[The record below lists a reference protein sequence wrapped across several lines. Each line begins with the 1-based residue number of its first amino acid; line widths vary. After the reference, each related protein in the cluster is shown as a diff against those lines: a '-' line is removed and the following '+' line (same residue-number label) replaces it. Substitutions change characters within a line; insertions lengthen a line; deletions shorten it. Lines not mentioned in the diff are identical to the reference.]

1 MSPVSEALRFCEMW
15 TSRPEVRYLLPLE
28 HSPHTAGSTAVG
40 RRDFVETKEKSM
52 RSFINGIVIL
62 CFIASATAQ
71 AALVESGCVTV
82 TAVVNDQAQSAV
94 LLALSPAIPGC
105 TPNTTPGIEFA
116 VGVNGVTAGSLNSYL
131 ASGLSALATG
141 QRVMV
146 IYDDSTSNC
155 YGLVIATGGF
165 HGEC

>member
-1 MSPVSEALRFCEMW
+1 MRALIKWMVV
-15 TSRPEVRYLLPLE
+15 TSVMA
-28 HSPHTAGSTAVG
+28 T
-40 RRDFVETKEKSM
+40 
-52 RSFINGIVIL
+52 
-62 CFIASATAQ
+62 ATAQ
-71 AALVESGCVTV
+71 AALVESGCLTV
-82 TAVVNDQAQSAV
+82 TAAVNEQTQSAV

-105 TPNTTPGIEFA
+105 TPNTTPGVEFA
-116 VGVNGVTAGSLNSYL
+116 VGVNGVTAANLNSYL

-155 YGLVIATGGF
+155 YGLVVANGGF

>member
-1 MSPVSEALRFCEMW
+1 MRTLTKWMVV
-15 TSRPEVRYLLPLE
+15 TSLMV
-28 HSPHTAGSTAVG
+28 
-40 RRDFVETKEKSM
+40 
-52 RSFINGIVIL
+52 
-62 CFIASATAQ
+62 SATAQ
-71 AALVESGCVTV
+71 AALVQSGCVTV
-82 TAVVNDQAQSAV
+82 TAVVNIEAQSAV

-116 VGVNGVTAGSLNSYL
+116 VGTNGVTATNLNSYL
-131 ASGLSALATG
+131 ASGLSAFATG

-155 YGLVIATGGF
+155 FGLTVANGGF

>member
-1 MSPVSEALRFCEMW
+1 
-15 TSRPEVRYLLPLE
+15 
-28 HSPHTAGSTAVG
+28 
-40 RRDFVETKEKSM
+40 M
-52 RSFINGIVIL
+52 RTFIKVMVVITTM
-62 CFIASATAQ
+62 ASSIAQ
-71 AALVESGCVTV
+71 AALVDSGCVTV
-82 TAVVNDQAQSAV
+82 TAVVNIQAQGAV

-116 VGVNGVTAGSLNSYL
+116 VGNNGITAATLNSYL
-131 ASGLSALATG
+131 ASGLSAFATG

-155 YGLVIATGGF
+155 FGLVIANGGF